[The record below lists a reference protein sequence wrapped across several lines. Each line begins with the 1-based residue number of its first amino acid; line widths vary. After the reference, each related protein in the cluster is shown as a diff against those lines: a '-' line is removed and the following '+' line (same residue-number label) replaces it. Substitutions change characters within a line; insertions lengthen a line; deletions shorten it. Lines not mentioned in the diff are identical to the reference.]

1 MSHCHTMAINITD
14 LDISQLA
21 DVKKQLD
28 DVCLSLSLIFYYL
41 TLYRNSLTSLPL
53 LPNSGRLRQSLN
65 PAFTTSATSPP
76 KTSVFLLIFFFTI
89 STTHP
94 SIDKTILVPLTN
106 SLYVPGHL
114 SDPDH
119 VIVDVGTGYFVK
131 KVPFFYNSLPSFL
144 ASSHTQPFPQTC
156 PQAVTYYNEK
166 VDYLESNLSS
176 LEDLITKKR
185 DNHNY
190 VVSLL
195 QAKIQAQVE
204 AKS

>member
-1 MSHCHTMAINITD
+1 MS
-14 LDISQLA
+14 
-21 DVKKQLD
+21 V
-28 DVCLSLSLIFYYL
+28 SLSLIFYYL
-41 TLYRNSLTSLPL
+41 TLYRNSLISLPL

-76 KTSVFLLIFFFTI
+76 KTSVFLLVFLQFP
-89 STTHP
+89 TTQT